1 MKRLL
6 VATLALTSIL
16 TACSDDKETVTLPN
30 GEVAEVSDADAYLEV
45 WEKKRAE
52 EAEEFNVDVEE
63 YSRKFNTE
71 ETPADIAER
80 IENETEE
87 VAETEV
93 DNSERHQFEV
103 GESLAEKRKTN
114 EEINAVFENYLDESA
129 EKKSELDMAIESA
142 SKKHNAASK
151 KADEYAAAYE
161 GRETFVNYH
170 TRMDTVNIDVLN
182 AELYR
187 SGGQSRMSVEFN
199 VENTANEQK
208 KVPLIR
214 SVIVTDGGF
223 QAEGDRQL
231 SVEPEWDLMGATKT
245 SGEIIFDLELE
256 DIDAIESVT
265 LVIPGV
271 DFRSDFEERIEI
283 NFNE

>member
-93 DNSERHQFEV
+93 DNSDRHQFEV
-103 GESLAEKRKTN
+103 GESLAERRKTR
-114 EEINAVFENYLDESA
+114 EDINAVFENYLDESA
-129 EKKSELDMAIESA
+129 
-142 SKKHNAASK
+142 SKRNNAATE

>member
-1 MKRLL
+1 MKRLII
-6 VATLALTSIL
+6 ATLALTSIL

-30 GEVAEVSDADAYLEV
+30 GE
-45 WEKKRAE
+45 
-52 EAEEFNVDVEE
+52 AEEFNVDVEE

-71 ETPADIAER
+71 DTPADIAER

-93 DNSERHQFEV
+93 DNSDRHQFEV
-103 GESLAEKRKTN
+103 GPSLAERRESN
-114 EEINAVFENYLDESA
+114 PFAGASDAASDINSDLDAAIENA
-129 EKKSELDMAIESA
+129 RQKSEDAPE
-142 SKKHNAASK
+142 
-151 KADEYAAAYE
+151 KADSYAAAYE
-161 GRETFVNYH
+161 GRETYVNYH

-223 QAEGDRQL
+223 QVEGDRQL
-231 SVEPEWDLMGATKT
+231 SVEPEWDLMGATQT
-245 SGEIIFDLELE
+245 SGKVIFDLELE
-256 DIDAIESVT
+256 DIDAIETVT

>member
-1 MKRLL
+1 MKRLII
-6 VATLALTSIL
+6 ATLALTSIL

-71 ETPADIAER
+71 DTPADIAER

-93 DNSERHQFEV
+93 DNSDRHQFEV
-103 GESLAEKRKTN
+103 GPSLAERRESN
-114 EEINAVFENYLDESA
+114 PFAGASDAASDINSDLDAAIENA
-129 EKKSELDMAIESA
+129 RQKSEDAPE
-142 SKKHNAASK
+142 
-151 KADEYAAAYE
+151 KADSYAAAYE
-161 GRETFVNYH
+161 GRETYVNYH

-223 QAEGDRQL
+223 QVEGDRQL
-231 SVEPEWDLMGATKT
+231 SV
-245 SGEIIFDLELE
+245 
-256 DIDAIESVT
+256 
-265 LVIPGV
+265 
-271 DFRSDFEERIEI
+271 
-283 NFNE
+283 

>member
-6 VATLALTSIL
+6 IAALVASTIL
-16 TACSDDKETVTLPN
+16 TACSDGSESV
-30 GEVAEVSDADAYLEV
+30 GEYDNPEAKAEMEANL
-45 WEKKRAE
+45 AE
-52 EAEEFNVDVEE
+52 AEAEE
-63 YSRKFNTE
+63 S
-71 ETPADIAER
+71 AE
-80 IENETEE
+80 
-87 VAETEV
+87 EV

-103 GESLAEKRKTN
+103 GESLAERRKAK
-114 EEINAVFENYLDESA
+114 EEADAVLA
-129 EKKSELDMAIESA
+129 KELDRLASERES
-142 SKKHNAASK
+142 S
-151 KADEYAAAYE
+151 E
-161 GRETFVNYH
+161 GTETFVNYH

-283 NFNE
+283 NFHE

>member
-6 VATLALTSIL
+6 IATLALTTIL
-16 TACSDDKETVTLPN
+16 TACADDNEPTAET
-30 GEVAEVSDADAYLEV
+30 
-45 WEKKRAE
+45 
-52 EAEEFNVDVEE
+52 NVDTALVSETTSE
-63 YSRKFNTE
+63 SKEDKTE
-71 ETPADIAER
+71 
-80 IENETEE
+80 
-87 VAETEV
+87 EV

-103 GESLAEKRKTN
+103 GPSLAERRKAK
-114 EEINAVFENYLDESA
+114 EEADAVLA
-129 EKKSELDMAIESA
+129 KELDRIASERES
-142 SKKHNAASK
+142 S
-151 KADEYAAAYE
+151 E
-161 GRETFVNYH
+161 GVETFVNYH

-199 VENTANEQK
+199 VENTANEEK
-208 KVPLIR
+208 MVPLVR

-231 SVEPEWDLMGATKT
+231 SVEPEWKLMGATKT
-245 SGEIIFDLELE
+245 SGEIIFDLEYE
-256 DIDAIESVT
+256 DIDAIETVT

-283 NFNE
+283 NFSE

>member
-6 VATLALTSIL
+6 IATLALTTIL
-16 TACSDDKETVTLPN
+16 TACSSEDEPTAET
-30 GEVAEVSDADAYLEV
+30 
-45 WEKKRAE
+45 
-52 EAEEFNVDVEE
+52 NVD
-63 YSRKFNTE
+63 TE
-71 ETPADIAER
+71 LVSETTS
-80 IENETEE
+80 ENKEVETEE
-87 VAETEV
+87 I
-93 DNSERHQFEV
+93 DNSERYQFEV
-103 GESLAEKRKTN
+103 GTSMAERRKAN
-114 EEINAVFENYLDESA
+114 EENNDVFENYLDDSA

-161 GRETFVNYH
+161 GRETYVNYH

-231 SVEPEWDLMGATKT
+231 SVEPEWDLMGATQT
-245 SGEIIFDLELE
+245 SGKVIFDLEIE
-256 DIDAIESVT
+256 DIDVIESVT